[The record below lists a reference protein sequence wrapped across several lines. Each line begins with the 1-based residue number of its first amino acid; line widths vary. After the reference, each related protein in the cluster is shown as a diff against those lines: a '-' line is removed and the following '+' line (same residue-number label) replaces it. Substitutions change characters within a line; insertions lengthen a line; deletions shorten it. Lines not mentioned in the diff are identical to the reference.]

1 VIKIAYDHQFFSM
14 FGYSGITRYHF
25 EVIARLVED
34 PSVEVSLFMGWHKNK
49 FDYARFKKKY
59 AHFFGFRRPGIPRT
73 TGIFNTLNDALFPL
87 FLARSRSRLYHQT
100 YYRYYVPSYRGKRV
114 LTVHDMTYELFPGKF
129 SPADPVILDK
139 RTSIDRADA
148 IIAVSMSTKN
158 DLVRLCGIPP
168 ERVTVIYHGN
178 SLTVTPGGKPPA
190 NGPYI
195 LYVGQRVP
203 HKNFPALL
211 NAYCRS
217 SRVNK
222 EFGLV
227 CFGGE
232 PFTDAEKQ
240 VLAKNGLLGRA
251 RQVSGSDEDLAGYYS
266 RASLLVYPS
275 LYEGFGLPL
284 LEAMHY
290 GCPVVASNVSSLPE
304 VGADAGLYF
313 DPADTAD
320 LMDKMERVL
329 FGDSLRRGMVERG
342 HVREKQFSWDRAA
355 AETLEV
361 YKRLVS

>member
-1 VIKIAYDHQFFSM
+1 VTTIAYDHQFFSM

-25 EVIARLVED
+25 EVIARLVQD

-59 AHFFGFRRPGIPRT
+59 AHFFGFYRPGIPRT
-73 TGIFNTLNDALFPL
+73 TGLFNALNDALFPL

-100 YYRYYVPSYRGKRV
+100 YYRYFVPSFGGKRV

-168 ERVTVIYHGN
+168 QRVTVIYHGN
-178 SLTVTPGGKPPA
+178 SLTVTPRGHAPA
-190 NGPYI
+190 NGPYV

-222 EFGLV
+222 ECDLV
-227 CFGGE
+227 CFGGD
-232 PFTDAEKQ
+232 PFSGEEKQ
-240 VLAKNGLLGRA
+240 LLARHGLLGRA
-251 RQVSGSDEDLAGYYS
+251 HQVCGSDEQLAACYS

-284 LEAMHY
+284 IEAMHY

-304 VGADAGLYF
+304 VGAGAGLYF
-313 DPADTAD
+313 DPNNTAD
-320 LMDKMERVL
+320 LIDKMEQVL
-329 FGDSLRRGMVERG
+329 FDSSQRRVMIERG
-342 HVREKQFSWDRAA
+342 HVREKQFTWDACA
-355 AETLEV
+355 SQTLAL
-361 YKRLVS
+361 YNSLV